1 MGERGD
7 TSSPSEPPRAS
18 RGLIAALAA
27 LVLWSLLT
35 DLNWLYVHPD
45 LIPTYR
51 RAVSRIPAREL
62 GFASSRSGLEA
73 RYSFDCLRYAA
84 APRRVTR
91 QRLHPRSEWI
101 VSDGAGVLPGYE
113 AVRSLEG
120 GVQLL
125 RRR

>member
-1 MGERGD
+1 VGERGD

-18 RGLIAALAA
+18 RGLIAALSA

-45 LIPTYR
+45 LIPSYR
-51 RAVSRIPAREL
+51 RAASQVPAREL
-62 GFASSRSGLEA
+62 GFATSRSGLEA

-84 APRRVTR
+84 APRRVIR
-91 QRLHPRSEWI
+91 QRLRPRSEWI
-101 VSDGAGVLPGYE
+101 VSDGAGVLPGYQ
-113 AVRSLEG
+113 AVRRFEG

-125 RRR
+125 RRQ